1 MVIFGGE
8 RLELLLSLAVLI
20 VVLLAIAVPTI
31 IICKIMDIYYKRKEK
46 IFNEKH
52 PKYIEFRKKF
62 DELQNESMKIWNDT
76 IPDCRREVEYCLEEI
91 KYHPQ
96 YSEKYQYLEAKLD
109 VTRRKIER
117 CQDEYDKKENEIYLF
132 VQANKD
138 AIEELRDDDF
148 NSYVSWVERYNL
160 DKVK

>member
-1 MVIFGGE
+1 MELLIVLVVIVSLILIMVIP
-8 RLELLLSLAVLI
+8 AV
-20 VVLLAIAVPTI
+20 
-31 IICKIMDIYYKRKEK
+31 IICKIMDIFYKRKEK

-52 PKYIEFRKKF
+52 LKYIEFRKKF
-62 DELQNESMKIWNDT
+62 DELQNESMKIWNNT

-96 YSEKYQYLEAKLD
+96 YSEKYQYIEAKLD

-132 VQANKD
+132 VQDNKD

-148 NSYVSWVERYNL
+148 NSYISWVERYNL

>member
-1 MVIFGGE
+1 
-8 RLELLLSLAVLI
+8 
-20 VVLLAIAVPTI
+20 
-31 IICKIMDIYYKRKEK
+31 MDIYYKRKEK

-62 DELQNESMKIWNDT
+62 DKLQNESMKIWNDT
-76 IPDCRREVEYCLEEI
+76 MPDCRREVEYCLEEI

-109 VTRRKIER
+109 VARRKIER